1 MADLLVWFLGRPG
14 GWFCG
19 LVLAVRRLERIME
32 LFLRLR
38 FVPLFFLFVFIT
50 CFLHCVHLPLY
61 LWRALGRQQGGQGL
75 GEGGV
80 EGDNKLTT
88 TSTLRKNQ

>member
-38 FVPLFFLFVFIT
+38 FVPLFLLFVFIT
-50 CFLHCVHLPLY
+50 
-61 LWRALGRQQGGQGL
+61 
-75 GEGGV
+75 
-80 EGDNKLTT
+80 
-88 TSTLRKNQ
+88 